1 MQALNRSEPSPL
13 KGRNILVVIAH
24 PDDEV
29 MFFGPTLVGITEPSS
44 QNHVRIL
51 CLSNGILILGFS
63 NIGNADGIGHIRE
76 KELVE
81 SAKYFGIE
89 DVEAL
94 NYVYAPAVFMLTLV
108 NYKIQ

>member
-1 MQALNRSEPSPL
+1 MQALNQPESSPL
-13 KGRNILVVIAH
+13 KGRNILLVIAH

-29 MFFGPTLVGITEPSS
+29 MFFGPTLVGITEPSRG
-44 QNHVRIL
+44 NHVRIL
-51 CLSNGILILGFS
+51 CLSNGILFPGFA
-63 NIGNADGIGHIRE
+63 NVGNAEGIGHIRE

-94 NYVYAPAVFMLTLV
+94 NHAYARAFLC
-108 NYKIQ
+108 